1 MKKSYFLAGL
11 LSFGMLLSG
20 CEKNKG
26 IDDPSVDPGLKG
38 EMEELTA
45 SKQKSTKRSEIAR
58 SGYRLTRSRSNKE
71 KKLWKDSLKR
81 PNQDAR

>member
-1 MKKSYFLAGL
+1 MKKSYFLVGL

-45 SKQKSTKRSEIAR
+45 SKQKRYK
-58 SGYRLTRSRSNKE
+58 
-71 KKLWKDSLKR
+71 
-81 PNQDAR
+81 